1 MQIVLATANK
11 HKVDEIN
18 KISKDSGIEFIL
30 PQGGFDVIENGAT
43 FEENSKIKAL
53 AVWEI
58 SHAWTLA
65 DDSGLCIDALGGKPG
80 IYSARYADTPQNRI
94 NRVLKEL
101 EGVQNRKA
109 RFVCAM
115 TLVSPQGDI
124 AYACKGTCEG
134 SIAEEQFGT
143 NGFGYDPIFT
153 LNDTNKTM
161 AELSD
166 YEKNQIS
173 HRANAL
179 KQVINY
185 IEDVILANQ

>member
-53 AVWEI
+53 AAWEI

-134 SIAEEQFGT
+134 SIAEEQFGA

-153 LNDTNKTM
+153 LNGTNKTM

-179 KQVINY
+179 KQVISY

>member
-1 MQIVLATANK
+1 MAA
-11 HKVDEIN
+11 
-18 KISKDSGIEFIL
+18 
-30 PQGGFDVIENGAT
+30 
-43 FEENSKIKAL
+43 
-53 AVWEI
+53 WEI

-134 SIAEEQFGT
+134 SIAEEQFGA

-153 LNDTNKTM
+153 LNGTNKTM